1 MNKEI
6 KTYRLQVVED
16 NPEDYFLLQQYL
28 QLSKLPIEKIFHA
41 DSIGV
46 HSLTTL
52 NSLLPAPGQ
61 GEAHWKF
68 ITPINRKTLRIIP

>member
-6 KTYRLQVVED
+6 KPYRLLVVED
-16 NPEDYFLLQQYL
+16 NPGDYFLLQQYL

-52 NSLLPAPGQ
+52 NRLLPAPGQ
-61 GEAHWKF
+61 GG
-68 ITPINRKTLRIIP
+68 TLEVYIPPLTAKL